1 MNNNTGLVL
10 DNRYF
15 NHVIERQSL
24 ENPERL
30 RNLYQILE
38 SPKYKGRFTKI
49 DPREIHISDV
59 HTVHS
64 SFYIDQLRNHS
75 INKDPYS
82 YDKDTYLM
90 DQSLHTAQLAAGGC
104 FQLVDKIMS
113 QELSQGFALIR
124 PPGHHA
130 EMGRGMGFC
139 ILNNVAL
146 AARYLMKNYGLNR
159 IMIID
164 FDVHHGNGTQDVF
177 YEDNEVLFLSI
188 HQKGIFPFSGDP
200 HEIGKG
206 KGEGYSVN
214 IPVFSQFGDT
224 EYTFLLGRLL
234 QSLVEQYLPQFIL
247 VSAGYDAHVDDSI
260 SGTTLS
266 TDWYRTATLML
277 RQYAEE
283 ACDGRL
289 LFILEGGYNP
299 VSLESSV
306 LATIDGLL
314 QPMNGRVGVL
324 HSNRAE
330 KVLHNH
336 PARSFWTI

>member
-1 MNNNTGLVL
+1 MNNTTGLVF

-15 NHVIERQSL
+15 SHVIERQSP

-38 SPKYKGRFTKI
+38 SSNYKRRYTRI

-59 HTVHS
+59 HSVHS
-64 SFYIDQLRNHS
+64 SFYIDQLRQHS
-75 INKDPYS
+75 INPDPYS

-90 DQSLHTAQLAAGGC
+90 DQSIHTAQLAAGGC
-104 FQLVDKIMS
+104 FQLLDKIMS
-113 QELSQGFALIR
+113 KELSNGFALIR

-139 ILNNVAL
+139 IFNNVAL
-146 AARYLMKNYGLNR
+146 AARYLMQQYGLSR

-177 YEDNEVLFLSI
+177 YEDNQVLFLSI

-200 HEIGKG
+200 HETGKG

-214 IPVFSQFGDT
+214 VPVFSQFGDT
-224 EYTFLLGRLL
+224 EYTFLLGRLM
-234 QSLVEQYLPQFIL
+234 QSLAEQYMPQFIL
-247 VSAGYDAHVDDSI
+247 ISAGYDAHQDDTI
-260 SGTTLS
+260 STTTVS
-266 TDWYRTATLML
+266 TEWYKTATMML

-289 LFILEGGYNP
+289 LFVLEGGYNP
-299 VSLESSV
+299 ESLESSV

-314 QPMNGRVGVL
+314 QPMNGRVGVM
-324 HSNRAE
+324 HSSRAE
-330 KVLHNH
+330 KVLLDH
-336 PARSFWTI
+336 PARGFWTI